1 LLSKN
6 VTFCTFDNRHFRIKL
21 VKNTAFSADSIGG
34 TMKKISIVGAG
45 NTGSTAAH
53 WIAERELADVVL
65 LDVVEGMPQGKSLDL
80 LEAMPI
86 IGKDAHVVGT
96 NNYEDTKGSDI
107 IIITAGLARKPG
119 MSRDDL
125 LKTNAEIVG
134 KAATETLKYSPD
146 AFYIVLTNPLDTM
159 AYLTMKKTGL
169 PRERVIG
176 QAGILDSARMRA
188 FVAMETGVSVENINC
203 YVLGGHGDEMVPLTR
218 HSNVAGIPLK
228 EYLPADKLEAIV
240 NRTRKGGGEIVNLLK
255 TGSAYYAPS
264 MACVQ
269 MADAILKDKKLIVPC
284 AAYMN
289 GEYGLNDMY
298 FGVPVVLGAGGMERI
313 VEYKF
318 DAEEKAMFEK
328 SAASVKETHEALK
341 SLVTL

>member
-1 LLSKN
+1 MN
-6 VTFCTFDNRHFRIKL
+6 
-21 VKNTAFSADSIGG
+21 
-34 TMKKISIVGAG
+34 KISIIGAG
-45 NTGSTAAH
+45 MTGATATH
-53 WIAERELADVVL
+53 WLAERELADLVL
-65 LDVVEGMPQGKSLDL
+65 VDIVEGMPQGKALDL
-80 LEAMPI
+80 LQAMPI
-86 IGKDAHVVGT
+86 IAKDVNVVGS
-96 NNYEDTKGSDI
+96 NDYAATKGSDI
-107 IIITAGLARKPG
+107 IIITAGLPRKPG

-146 AFYIVLTNPLDTM
+146 AIYIVLTNPLDTM
-159 AYLTMKKTGL
+159 AYLTMKMTGL

-218 HSNVAGIPLK
+218 HSNIAGIPLRD
-228 EYLPADKLEAIV
+228 YLPADKLEAIV

-255 TGSAYYAPS
+255 TGSAFYAPS
-264 MACVQ
+264 AACVQ
-269 MADAILKDKKLIVPC
+269 MAEAILKNKNLIVPC

-298 FGVPVVLGAGGMERI
+298 FGVPVMLGRNGMEKI
-313 VEYKF
+313 IEYKF
-318 DAEEKAMFEK
+318 DDEEKAMFEK

-341 SLVTL
+341 SLVKL

>member
-1 LLSKN
+1 MN
-6 VTFCTFDNRHFRIKL
+6 
-21 VKNTAFSADSIGG
+21 
-34 TMKKISIVGAG
+34 KISIIGAG
-45 NTGSTAAH
+45 MTGATAAH
-53 WIAERELADVVL
+53 WLAERELANLVL
-65 LDVVEGMPQGKSLDL
+65 VDVVEGMPQGKALDL

-86 IGKDAHVVGT
+86 IAKDVEIVGS
-96 NNYEDTKGSDI
+96 NDYAATKGSDI
-107 IIITAGLARKPG
+107 IIITAGIARKPG

-125 LKTNAEIVG
+125 LKTNADIVG

-146 AFYIVLTNPLDTM
+146 AIYIVLTNPLDTM
-159 AYLTMKKTGL
+159 AYLTMKMTGL

-188 FVAMETGVSVENINC
+188 FVALETGVSVENINC

-218 HSNVAGIPLK
+218 HSNIAGIPLRD
-228 EYLPADKLEAIV
+228 YVPADKLEAIV

-255 TGSAYYAPS
+255 TGSAYYAPAA
-264 MACVQ
+264 ACAQ
-269 MADAILKDKKLIVPC
+269 MAEAILKNRNLIVPC

-298 FGVPVVLGAGGMERI
+298 FGVPVMLGRNGLEKI
-313 VEYKF
+313 IEYKF
-318 DAEEKAMFEK
+318 DDDEKAMFEK

-341 SLVTL
+341 SLVKM